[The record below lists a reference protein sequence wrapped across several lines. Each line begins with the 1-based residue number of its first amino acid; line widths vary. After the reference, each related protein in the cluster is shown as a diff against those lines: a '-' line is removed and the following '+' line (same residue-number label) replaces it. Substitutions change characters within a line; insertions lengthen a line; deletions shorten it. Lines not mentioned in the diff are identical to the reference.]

1 MTIKTKRIKNPREFP
16 YQKYT
21 SKIGKHKFKA
31 NLYEDNGGQLLVY
44 IKKNMI
50 MCKEDAKLDDWIDG
64 AREKCEFYHN
74 LVDFLME
81 VKYIRNQEEK

>member
-1 MTIKTKRIKNPREFP
+1 MTIKTKTIKNPREFP

-21 SKIGKHKFKA
+21 SKIGNYKFEA
-31 NLYEDNGGQLLVY
+31 NLFEGYGGQLLAY
-44 IKKNMI
+44 IKKDMI
-50 MCKEDAKLDDWIDG
+50 ICREDARLDDWIDG

-81 VKYIRNQEEK
+81 VKNSHNQEKK

>member
-1 MTIKTKRIKNPREFP
+1 MNIKSKTIKNPREFP

-21 SKIGKHKFKA
+21 SKIGKHKFEA

-64 AREKCEFYHN
+64 VREQSAFYSH
-74 LVDFLME
+74 LFDFLME
-81 VKYIRNQEEK
+81 VKDRHNNKD